1 MLCSLG
7 EFGVGDSSVPVG
19 RWVCSMTNV
28 VTDRDKFFLFL
39 QGAFFCDLVLLYLIK
54 KSNFYRGKK
63 YEEVK

>member
-1 MLCSLG
+1 MRPEPFLRCSEANPQIL
-7 EFGVGDSSVPVG
+7 S
-19 RWVCSMTNV
+19 W
-28 VTDRDKFFLFL
+28 